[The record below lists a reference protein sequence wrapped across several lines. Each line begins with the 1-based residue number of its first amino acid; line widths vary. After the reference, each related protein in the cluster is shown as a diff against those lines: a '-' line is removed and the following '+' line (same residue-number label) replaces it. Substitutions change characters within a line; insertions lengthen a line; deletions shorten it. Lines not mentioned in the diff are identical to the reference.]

1 MRIYLVALAALI
13 VISGCGIG
21 PQVPLEPKLSQY
33 EVGENQ
39 CRDFLDGKIILNN
52 TIEKE
57 CKLFLQRLEVANNVG
72 IKLKSG
78 KLKKGEAIETKI
90 LYNRERNKVRLAYEK
105 LSDSIKDATLVTI
118 KNDETEK
125 FLKGIAFPG
134 NTFIDPYYQYMK
146 SKAPRFDQHPLY
158 LKYKK
163 EESERLRLKGDAY
176 LKKGAKKKALQLYT
190 QAANMDNAKA
200 AYATALMY
208 EKTNQDLAIE
218 WYEKAAKGGVINA
231 NLHLGSI
238 YIAKGDRR
246 TALAYFLKAAKNNN
260 PVAQYKLYQ
269 FYAGSD
275 EPRALTWLKKS
286 IAQDYA
292 PAQYSYARYLLKQDK
307 QDQAIDML
315 EKASTSGY
323 DEATIF
329 LAHYYYDLKLYPR
342 TAKVLKR
349 SKNAESLALQ
359 AKMYEVGAGVIVD
372 YNKAYDLYEQ
382 TLHMGRKESQKD
394 LARVSALMSTAQ
406 KLQNEARQKERA
418 EEAAKM
424 VKECGVIPAP
434 ELFKIITVKKGKKRI
449 KKAKNKNIRVH
460 LTGIASAPIGR
471 DFVIYGDDG
480 EDYYVQ
486 NTKGIQEEAHVDI
499 SAIYTGTTATMTDVN
514 EDKEEIPQFTY
525 SKKCIIE
532 KEQ

>member
-1 MRIYLVALAALI
+1 MRIYLVALVALI

-21 PQVPLEPKLSQY
+21 PQVPLQPKLSQY
-33 EVGENQ
+33 KVGENQ
-39 CRDFLDGKIILNN
+39 CRDFLDGKIILNS

-72 IKLKSG
+72 IKLKKG
-78 KLKKGEAIETKI
+78 KLKKGEAKETRI
-90 LYNRERNKVRLAYEK
+90 LYDRERNKVRLAYQK
-105 LSDSIKDATLVTI
+105 LSGSIKDATLVTI
-118 KNDETEK
+118 QKDETEK

-158 LKYKK
+158 LKYQQ
-163 EESERLRLKGDAY
+163 EESERLRLKGDTY
-176 LKKGAKKKALQLYT
+176 LKKGAKKKALQLYI
-190 QAANMDNAKA
+190 QAGNMGNAKA
-200 AYATALMY
+200 AYAAGLLY
-208 EKTNQDLAIE
+208 EKNDQNLAII
-218 WYEKAAKGGVINA
+218 WFKKATEGAVIDA
-231 NLHLGSI
+231 YLHLGSI
-238 YIAKGDRR
+238 YISRGKRR
-246 TALAYFLKAAKNNN
+246 SALEYFLKAAKNNN

-286 IAQDYA
+286 VAQDYP

-315 EKASTSGY
+315 EKASTSRY

-342 TAKVLKR
+342 AFKVLKR
-349 SKNAESLALQ
+349 SKSAESLALQ

-372 YNKAYDLYEQ
+372 YDKAYDLYEQ
-382 TLHMGRKESQKD
+382 TLRMGRKNAQKD
-394 LARVSALMSTAQ
+394 LDRVSALMSSAQ

-418 EEAAKM
+418 AEAIKM
-424 VKECGVIPAP
+424 VKVCGVIPSP
-434 ELFKIITVKKGKKRI
+434 EIFKIITVKKGKKRI

-460 LTGIASAPIGR
+460 LTGIASAPVGR

-486 NTKGIQEEAHVDI
+486 NAKGIQEEAHVDI
-499 SAIYTGTTATMTDVN
+499 SVIYTGTTATMTDIN
-514 EDKEEIPQFTY
+514 GDKDEIPQFTY